1 VNGLAFSNIKV
12 WNEPTPFL
20 EFDVNEHSVLAT
32 LLSDGKDC
40 RYGSHIVSFPTME
53 SSLFGW
59 NHFVGSIR
67 TIPLSQRN
75 ALHSSVSISR
85 RRSPA
90 ITAEILRRLTA
101 QDELQ
106 LQGSLF
112 ITWGALGALG
122 CMRSSFVMDGGSP
135 AHMCQQNRPFFSRT
149 MRKRLFDRVLHRTP
163 VFFHTHDPGKITAIE
178 NQFTVE
184 AAVTTLQVSLDL
196 PLQVIAVGSAP
207 LQSFTTYA
215 CPVAPPSSRAVLRR
229 YL

>member
-20 EFDVNEHSVLAT
+20 ESDVNEHSVLAT

-112 ITWGALGALG
+112 ITWGLWVLWAVCALL
-122 CMRSSFVMDGGSP
+122 
-135 AHMCQQNRPFFSRT
+135 
-149 MRKRLFDRVLHRTP
+149 
-163 VFFHTHDPGKITAIE
+163 
-178 NQFTVE
+178 
-184 AAVTTLQVSLDL
+184 SLWM
-196 PLQVIAVGSAP
+196 
-207 LQSFTTYA
+207 
-215 CPVAPPSSRAVLRR
+215 AVLRR
-229 YL
+229 ICANKIGLFSLEPCASVCSTECFTKRPCSFTLMIRARLQRLRTNSPWKQR